1 LAHAEALAV
10 ERHRRATDYDDRMD
24 WLTRF
29 TFKREAHWLLWLVV
43 LIPFIA
49 FVLAIVLPRL
59 LR

>member
-1 LAHAEALAV
+1 
-10 ERHRRATDYDDRMD
+10 MD

-29 TFKREAHWLLWLVV
+29 TFKREAHWLVWLVV